1 MFFIQFRSQPSKN
14 KQWYCIVQFDIIL
27 QVLGGRVSF
36 MTKSLYLRHFTVSDV
51 AQFGVNLT

>member
-1 MFFIQFRSQPSKN
+1 
-14 KQWYCIVQFDIIL
+14 
-27 QVLGGRVSF
+27 LGGRVSF